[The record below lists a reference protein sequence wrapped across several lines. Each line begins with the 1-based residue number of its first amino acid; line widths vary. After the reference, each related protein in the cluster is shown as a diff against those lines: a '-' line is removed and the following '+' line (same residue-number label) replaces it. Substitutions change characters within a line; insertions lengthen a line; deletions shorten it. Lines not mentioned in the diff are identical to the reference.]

1 MLYIK
6 SFASEK
12 KSMKLD
18 NRRNVHRPGDIKKIA
33 ISRSLTEAFINL
45 QKGM

>member
-33 ISRSLTEAFINL
+33 ISSLAEAFINL